1 MSDEGGATVC
11 GYIHHPPR
19 MECYDSRHQYF
30 CFSCSETFMSQCLYS
45 CLHKTTYPTLNVNDF
60 SRFSFVVA
68 QGSLGNYINQPG
80 CDWKRITFR
89 LDAWETL
96 PKFVWKESPR
106 SPRITMKPISI
117 EAPLVERHHP
127 IWKSLHHTETSHQMR
142 GWSHEWKDLVQPE
155 KLEFHSRHFSR
166 LREKRSLWINSKF
179 LEFHQFCLQT
189 NVNSLP

>member
-1 MSDEGGATVC
+1 MFRNLHVTMSLQLPSQDHLSHTQRQRFLQVFIRGGTRLT
-11 GYIHHPPR
+11 GKL
-19 MECYDSRHQYF
+19 HQ
-30 CFSCSETFMSQCLYS
+30 SAWMWP
-45 CLHKTTYPTLNVNDF
+45 KTYHL
-60 SRFSFVVA
+60 SIR
-68 QGSLGNYINQPG
+68 
-80 CDWKRITFR
+80 
-89 LDAWETL
+89 WETL

-142 GWSHEWKDLVQPE
+142 GWSHEWNDLVQPE
-155 KLEFHSRHFSR
+155 KLDFHSLHFSR
-166 LREKRSLWINSKF
+166 LRKKRSWWINSKF